1 MHKWRIK
8 GWWRD
13 EAGMDGQVL
22 TEMNEMNEGMDK
34 KRWQRSERER
44 QRSVRT
50 ALQVL
55 NWKVP
60 FRGGV

>member
-1 MHKWRIK
+1 
-8 GWWRD
+8 
-13 EAGMDGQVL
+13 MDGQVL